1 MTAPTT
7 LTPESVVGDRLSVRA
22 ANVLY
27 NILGDLSAVTLAQ
40 VAAVTHDQLLRA
52 KNIGPKTIAE
62 IRGMLREAGLDIA
75 GLIVAHDGRRAHD
88 TWTVRSMSA
97 YGVDVLV
104 TLDAAGSVLRV
115 PYSAE
120 AARSLHVGSVV
131 TLRLVEVP
139 RG

>member
-1 MTAPTT
+1 MGEV

-27 NILGDLSAVTLAQ
+27 NILGDLSTVTLAQ
-40 VAAVTHDQLLRA
+40 VAAVTHDQLRRA
-52 KNIGPKTIAE
+52 KNTGPKTIAE
-62 IRGMLREAGLDIA
+62 IRGVLREAGLDVA

-88 TWTVRSMSA
+88 AWTVRSMSA
-97 YGVDVLV
+97 YGADVLV

-120 AARSLHVGSVV
+120 AARALHVGSVV
-131 TLRLVEVP
+131 MLRLVEVP

>member
-1 MTAPTT
+1 MGDA
-7 LTPESVVGDRLSVRA
+7 LTPDTIVGDRLSVRA

-27 NILGDLSAVTLAQ
+27 NILGNLDAVTLAQ
-40 VAAVTHDQLLRA
+40 VAAVTHDQLRRA
-52 KNIGPKTIAE
+52 KNTGPKTIAE
-62 IRGMLREAGLDIA
+62 IRGLLRDAGLDSA

-97 YGVDVLV
+97 YGADVMV

-120 AARSLHVGSVV
+120 AARELHVGMTVH
-131 TLRLVEVP
+131 LRLEEVT